1 MKKREEALNKLSR
14 PGGDRLASGGVAV
27 LPMPRRREEDEEE
40 EEDEKEEYA
49 ENEESEDEEDQDS
62 LTLRKIRTLDLSE
75 LSPSKRRQLLELL
88 KQKDVDE
95 DAT

>member
-27 LPMPRRREEDEEE
+27 LPMPRRREEE
-40 EEDEKEEYA
+40 EEDEEEEYA

-62 LTLRKIRTLDLSE
+62 LTLRKVRTLDLSE
-75 LSPSKRRQLLELL
+75 LSPGKRRQLLELL